1 MKKIC
6 VVCFAN
12 YCRSPVAEQLLY
24 ERFQPKYEVISAGIK
39 PMIAADMDAR
49 SRNFLNSLDLHS
61 KLHNP
66 RKINESIVRDCE
78 YIFALDGIVL
88 QLLNQKYRKYQKKI
102 KLLNFQNPKIR
113 LNDPFQLKD
122 KDYETIMKNIFEV
135 CSQLDI

>member
-1 MKKIC
+1 M
-6 VVCFAN
+6 V
-12 YCRSPVAEQLLY
+12 
-24 ERFQPKYEVISAGIK
+24 
-39 PMIAADMDAR
+39 AADMDTR
-49 SRNFLNSLDLHS
+49 SRNFLNSLDMQS

-122 KDYETIMKNIFEV
+122 KDYETIMKNILEV